1 MAGRTK
7 IYGTEIRSGSIPTFA
22 LSGGVVSSSTQVL
35 NVLPAGIVSSST
47 QVSSNPANNIFL
59 AQNLGGF

>member
-22 LSGGVVSSSTQVL
+22 LSGGVVSSSAQ
-35 NVLPAGIVSSST
+35 LPGGIVSSS
-47 QVSSNPANNIFL
+47 
-59 AQNLGGF
+59 AQLPGGLS